1 MPDARISLEA
11 ESDISEIIDSFL
23 KLDSAANKVQ
33 SSVSKIG
40 DSVNELN
47 TSAIKLK
54 KNLDITETFEID
66 DVIEQVDELIE
77 DVKELPKVYSK
88 YVLPDMS
95 MPFYDEGWT
104 PDDIKI
110 DWIEGVFDDLEDTI
124 LTEMEDFSKGVKNN
138 LITDVEH
145 WFTPETPGKEVTG
158 TSMGFSTT
166 DTKLLKAQREANSKE
181 VTRESSKS
189 VRTGKGLTKA
199 AKGLFANL
207 SFDKEL
213 RIRLFLTILY
223 SNGMRKL
230 KLRSISI

>member
-88 YVLPDMS
+88 YVKFILNMFFQICLCHS
-95 MPFYDEGWT
+95 MMKDGHQ
-104 PDDIKI
+104 
-110 DWIEGVFDDLEDTI
+110 TI
-124 LTEMEDFSKGVKNN
+124 SK
-138 LITDVEH
+138 
-145 WFTPETPGKEVTG
+145 
-158 TSMGFSTT
+158 
-166 DTKLLKAQREANSKE
+166 
-181 VTRESSKS
+181 
-189 VRTGKGLTKA
+189 
-199 AKGLFANL
+199 
-207 SFDKEL
+207 
-213 RIRLFLTILY
+213 
-223 SNGMRKL
+223 
-230 KLRSISI
+230 